1 MYLVSTSQL
10 HRTAHRVS
18 PVVYV
23 AFGFIATIVLGVA
36 QLYYF
41 GKLQSVIAELSGFAF
56 SFAVT
61 FATSFLVFCWIS
73 ATRYMILL
81 VSAYFGW
88 THAVRPQPKPPS
100 QQPYV
105 SVLLPAFNEAKRIT
119 KTLES
124 ILASNYAC
132 MEVIVID
139 DGSTDETFTMA
150 SGFAGEHNGI
160 RVRVFRKPNGGKS
173 TALNLGFRESHGTLV
188 MCVDA
193 DSRLERNAIRRLAA
207 LFQNPEIGAAAGQVR
222 VRNRDS
228 ILTRLQA
235 LEYALMNGIPRLA
248 QSNFAH
254 VLIAPG
260 PVAMFRRS
268 VLREIWSRWG
278 CGDVEQIKTDL
289 RRVTGPWEHD
299 TFAEDCDVTL
309 NTLLLGKRVIFEP
322 AAISYTTSP
331 AWLLPLLNQRYRWTR
346 GNIQAVYKSWR
357 RWHEVANPPRALPF
371 WLAIFM
377 IESILWPVVNIYGLA
392 MLAGLL
398 IVVGKIGTLVPWYL
412 ILLLIEVNAAAFS
425 IRTMGE
431 RRVLMLLCPL
441 FRSVYSVLLD
451 VNTLCATFDQIA
463 RRRMTWGG

>member
-1 MYLVSTSQL
+1 MYLIRSKQL
-10 HRTAHRVS
+10 HRTTEPRS
-18 PVVYV
+18 PVAYV
-23 AFGFIATIVLGVA
+23 AVGFLATIVLGVA

-61 FATSFLVFCWIS
+61 FATSFLVFCWIA
-73 ATRYMILL
+73 ATRYLILL

-88 THAVRPQPKPPS
+88 THAVRPQPKSPTMPL
-100 QQPYV
+100 V
-105 SVLLPAFNEAKRIT
+105 SVLLPAFNEAERIG

-124 ILASNYAC
+124 ILASSYPN

-139 DGSTDETFTMA
+139 DGSTDETLAVA
-150 SGFAGEHNGI
+150 SSFAGEHNGV
-160 RVRVFRKPNGGKS
+160 RVRVLRKPNGGKS
-173 TALNLGFRESHGTLV
+173 TALNLGFRESHGVLV

-193 DSRLERNAIRRLAA
+193 DSRLEHNAVRRLAA
-207 LFQNPEIGAAAGQVR
+207 VFQDPGVGAAAGQVR
-222 VRNRDS
+222 VRNRGS
-228 ILTRLQA
+228 LLTRLQA
-235 LEYALMNGIPRLA
+235 LEYVLMNGIPRLA

-260 PVAMFRRS
+260 PVAMFQRS

-278 CGDVEQIKTDL
+278 GAESEEGRPISQYVA
-289 RRVTGPWEHD
+289 GPWEHD

-331 AWLLPLLNQRYRWTR
+331 NWLLPLLNQRYRWTR

-357 RWHEVANPPRALPF
+357 RWHEVPNPPRALPV
-371 WLAIFM
+371 WLAIF
-377 IESILWPVVNIYGLA
+377 IVENVLWPVVNIYGLA

-398 IVVGKIGTLVPWYL
+398 IVIGKIGTLVPWYL

-431 RRVLMLLCPL
+431 RKVLILLCPL

-451 VNTLCATFDQIA
+451 VNTLCAAFDQV
-463 RRRMTWGG
+463 RRKRMTWG